1 MISLIPQNGETVDL
15 MNLFYRFTLDAATDF
30 LFGESVMSLDN
41 PKVKRPV
48 GVHR

>member
-15 MNLFYRFTLDAATDF
+15 MDLFYCFTLDAATDF

-41 PKVKRPV
+41 PKVCSPARL
-48 GVHR
+48 HR